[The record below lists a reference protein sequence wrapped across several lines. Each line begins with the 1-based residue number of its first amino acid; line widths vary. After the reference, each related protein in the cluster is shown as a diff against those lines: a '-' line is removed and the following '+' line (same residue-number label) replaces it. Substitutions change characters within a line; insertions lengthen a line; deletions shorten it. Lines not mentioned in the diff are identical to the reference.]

1 MMAQWLKRALGWP
14 VTPARPPC
22 RLSEAQARAIASRAL
37 RGETALI
44 VHDVIATDAGV
55 EWRIG
60 TATMG
65 TGEAAHISDA
75 AGAVLRI
82 EQWGVR

>member
-1 MMAQWLKRALGWP
+1 MIPDWLKRLLGWP
-14 VTPARPPC
+14 VAPVRPPC
-22 RLSEAQARAIASRAL
+22 RLSEAQARAIASSAL
-37 RGETALI
+37 GGETALI
-44 VHDVIATDAGV
+44 VHDVIATEDDV

-65 TGEAAHISDA
+65 TGEVAHISDA
-75 AGAVLRI
+75 TGTVLRI

>member
-1 MMAQWLKRALGWP
+1 M
-14 VTPARPPC
+14 
-22 RLSEAQARAIASRAL
+22 SEAQARAIASKAL
-37 RGETALI
+37 GGETALI

-65 TGEAAHISDA
+65 TGEVAHISDA
-75 AGAVLRI
+75 TGAVLRI

>member
-44 VHDVIATDAGV
+44 THDIVATDAGV

-65 TGEAAHISDA
+65 TGEVAHISDA
-75 AGAVLRI
+75 TGAVLRI
-82 EQWGVR
+82 ERWGVR